1 LIVEAADRLL
11 AGRIPLGFLS
21 RRKQVWKGSS
31 EMKKILTVIVAGMVL
46 GYIFFPAELQAENTI
61 KIGMIDTY
69 SGPPS
74 VYCNDVRDGFK
85 LALDEVNAKGGV
97 LGKQLVFI
105 TRDDKFK
112 VDLGLSAAKEL
123 VMNEKVDILAGT
135 TNSAVS
141 LAVSALAKKEKIPL
155 VVTFGKSAAITGAK
169 GHRYVFSMNENT
181 AMVGRAAARALANK
195 PFTKFWIAGDDYE
208 YGHAVATETW
218 NQLKKLKPEVQLMGE
233 SWWKVG
239 EPDFSPYI
247 SSISSAKPDAAII
260 AAGGASCVPF
270 LKAAKTTGFNERIPF
285 IAHMATELSTL
296 KPLGMN
302 APEGVL
308 GTSPYFFY
316 FPTTPENKAFVDNY
330 KKAFDRY
337 PTAGSFCGY
346 ISGLFIAKA
355 FEKAGSVD
363 REKFVDALAGLTLD
377 SPIGEVTVRD
387 FDHQLMLPMFV
398 GVTKKAPGY
407 DFFIAGDMET
417 VPADQV
423 IAPVDEVKKARE
435 Q

>member
-1 LIVEAADRLL
+1 MMR
-11 AGRIPLGFLS
+11 
-21 RRKQVWKGSS
+21 
-31 EMKKILTVIVAGMVL
+31 ILTVILAGL
-46 GYIFFPAELQAENTI
+46 IPGLFLIPGTLEAQNPI

-85 LALDEVNAKGGV
+85 MALDEINAKGGV
-97 LGKQLVFI
+97 LGRQIAFV

-123 VMNEKVDILAGT
+123 IMNENVDLLAGT

-141 LAVSALAKKEKIPL
+141 LAVSALAKKEKIPF

-181 AMVGRAAARALANK
+181 AMVGRAAAMALAK
-195 PFTKFWIAGDDYE
+195 RPYTKFWIAGDDYE

-270 LKAAKTTGFNERIPF
+270 LKAAKATGFNERVPF

-296 KPLGMN
+296 KPLGLN

-316 FPTTPENKAFVDNY
+316 YPEVQENKAFTENY
-330 KKAFDRY
+330 KKVFGRY

-355 FEKAGSVD
+355 FEKAGGVD
-363 REKFVDALAGLTLD
+363 REKFVDALAGLTMD
-377 SPIGEVTVRD
+377 SPIGKVTVRE
-387 FDHQLMLPMFV
+387 FDHQIMLPMFV
-398 GVTKKAPGY
+398 GVTKIAPGY
-407 DFFIAGDMET
+407 DFLIAGDIET
-417 VPADQV
+417 IPADQV
-423 IAPVDEVKKARE
+423 IAPLDEVKKAR
-435 Q
+435 QQ

>member
-1 LIVEAADRLL
+1 MRRFLTIFLAGVIAGIICFPGLLL
-11 AGRIPLGFLS
+11 A
-21 RRKQVWKGSS
+21 QNV
-31 EMKKILTVIVAGMVL
+31 
-46 GYIFFPAELQAENTI
+46 I

-85 LALDEVNAKGGV
+85 LALDEINAKGGV
-97 LGKQLVFI
+97 LGKQMVFV

-123 VMNEKVDILAGT
+123 IMNEKVDLLAGT

-181 AMVGRAAARALANK
+181 AMIGRAAALALVKRPYVNY
-195 PFTKFWIAGDDYE
+195 WIAGDDYE
-208 YGHAVATETW
+208 YGHAVARETW
-218 NQLKKLKPEVQLMGE
+218 AQLTKLKPEVKLMGE

-247 SSISSAKPDAAII
+247 TSITSAKPDAAII

-270 LKAAKTTGFNERIPF
+270 LKASKTTGFSERVPF

-308 GTSPYFFY
+308 GTAPYFFY
-316 FPTTPENKAFVDNY
+316 YPELPENKAFTESY
-330 KKAFDRY
+330 KKVFGKY

-346 ISGLFIAKA
+346 VSGLAMAKA
-355 FEKAGSVD
+355 FEKAGVVD
-363 REKFVDALAGLTLD
+363 REKFIDALAGLTID
-377 SPIGEVTVRD
+377 SPVGKVTIRE
-387 FDHQLMLPMFV
+387 FDHQIMLPMFV
-398 GVTKKAPGY
+398 GVTKKVPGY
-407 DFFIAGDMET
+407 DEFLIAGDIET
-417 VPADQV
+417 IPADQAIV
-423 IAPVDEVKKARE
+423 PLEEVKKARE